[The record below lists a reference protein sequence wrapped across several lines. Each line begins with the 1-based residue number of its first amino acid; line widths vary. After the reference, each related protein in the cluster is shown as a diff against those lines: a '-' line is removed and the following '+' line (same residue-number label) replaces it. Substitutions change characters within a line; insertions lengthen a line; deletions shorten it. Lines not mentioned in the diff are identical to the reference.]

1 MSSLPALKG
10 RPQVEVGIPPMPLP
24 LMACG
29 QPSGPV
35 VEPNRCPA
43 SINLQG
49 LVRRVNE
56 TVL

>member
-1 MSSLPALKG
+1 
-10 RPQVEVGIPPMPLP
+10 
-24 LMACG
+24 MACG
-29 QPSGPV
+29 QPSELGGRA
-35 VEPNRCPA
+35 NRCPA